1 MARERS
7 RLRLAVAAATGA
19 ALVSTALVAP
29 PAAFGSSALRKADTG
44 AAITGQKRISAHILD
59 LSVRSPSL
67 RQTVKV
73 RVITPKGWSRTAARR
88 WPVVYAYHGG
98 NDNYLSWT
106 RETDIE
112 GLAARWKALVVLPEG
127 GTNGSYTD
135 WFNYGKGGTP
145 KWETFHTKE
154 VIQLMERNYRAGSNR
169 AAMGISS
176 GAQGAI
182 TYAARHRGLF
192 KYAASFSGIVHLT
205 KPGIPAIL
213 MAEGL
218 AFNPTQDPFRIWGKP
233 DKNLRNWSQHDPYV
247 LAKNLRGTGLYL
259 SAGTTGEPGPLDPP
273 FVGWKYV
280 EARLVGGISESVAG
294 STNVSLIS
302 RLKQL
307 KIPVTTH
314 IYKNGW
320 HQWGYWVLEMQRAWP
335 LMMKAIGAKRA

>member
-1 MARERS
+1 MTRERS
-7 RLRLAVAAATGA
+7 RLRLAVAAATGTV
-19 ALVSTALVAP
+19 LVGTALFAP
-29 PAAFGSSALRKADTG
+29 SAAYGSAALRKADTG
-44 AAITGQKRISAHILD
+44 AAITGQKRIGPHIFD
-59 LSVRSPSL
+59 LTVRSPSL
-67 RQTVKV
+67 HQTVKV

-106 RETDIE
+106 RSTDIE
-112 GLAARWKALVVLPEG
+112 GIAARWKAMVVLPEG

-145 KWETFHTKE
+145 RWETFHTKE
-154 VIQLMERNYRAGSNR
+154 VIQLMERNYRAGTNR

-176 GAQGAI
+176 GGQGAI

-205 KPGIPAIL
+205 KPGIPSIL

-233 DKNLRNWSQHDPYV
+233 DDNLRNWMTHDPYV
-247 LAKNLRGTGLYL
+247 MAKNLRGTGLYL
-259 SAGTTGEPGPLDPP
+259 SAGTTGNPGPLDPP
-273 FVGWKYV
+273 FVGWDFVK
-280 EARLVGGISESVAG
+280 ARLVGGISESVAG
-294 STNVSLIS
+294 STNVSLIA

-307 KIPVTTH
+307 KIPVTAH

-320 HQWGYWVLEMQRAWP
+320 HQWGYWILEMQRAWP
-335 LMMKAIGAKRA
+335 LMMKSIGAKRS